1 MNAARRLLDHLPAIY
16 RNDDAQLAALLAPFE
31 ALLFDGTADG
41 PQARLPGI
49 ERECAAAPALFAPLG
64 RGQDTRRTPDRF
76 LPWLAARLSFV
87 PHGVVDRDRL
97 RKVVDGI
104 VPLYALRG
112 TRKYLL
118 TLLELC
124 FDEVATVEVI
134 EHDDGLRVGRSRLGH
149 DSLLAQERPFWFR
162 VEVGLRS
169 EAGSAA
175 GAARL
180 EQRLR
185 AVIDFAKPAH
195 TAYELSVSLCTR
207 SN

>member
-1 MNAARRLLDHLPAIY
+1 MNTGSRLLDHLPAIY
-16 RNDDAQLAALLAPFE
+16 RRDDAQLAALLVPFE
-31 ALLFDGTADG
+31 ALLFDGTEDA
-41 PQARLPGI
+41 PHARLPGI
-49 ERECAAAPALFAPLG
+49 ARECAAAPALFAPLG
-64 RGQDTRRTPDRF
+64 CEEDTSRTPDRF

-97 RKVVDGI
+97 RHVVAGI
-104 VPLYALRG
+104 VPLYARRG
-112 TRKYLL
+112 TREYLV
-118 TLLELC
+118 TLLALC
-124 FDEVATVEVI
+124 FEEVSTVDVV

-169 EAGSAA
+169 EATPAA
-175 GAARL
+175 VAARL
-180 EQRLR
+180 ERRLR

-195 TAYELSVSLCTR
+195 TAYELSISPCKR